1 MVRIVKQDDPEIITL
16 SIGDGANDVPMIM
29 EADIGIGLFGKEGM
43 RAVDSSDIA
52 ISQFRFLWPL
62 LFKWG
67 RWNYTRTATL
77 INYFF
82 YKNFSYSLLQVV
94 FGTMNG
100 FSSQSLFP
108 DFYLSLYNLFFTA
121 APMS

>member
-1 MVRIVKQDDPEIITL
+1 
-16 SIGDGANDVPMIM
+16 MIM

-52 ISQFRFLWPL
+52 IAQFRFLWQL

-67 RWNYTRTATL
+67 RWNYTRMSTL

-82 YKNFSYSLLQVV
+82 YKNFSYTMLQILFSLY
-94 FGTMNG
+94 NG
-100 FSSQSLFP
+100 FSS
-108 DFYLSLYNLFFTA
+108 
-121 APMS
+121 